1 MMRLLVVL
9 LFLSQSLEA
18 QSINKRPASA
28 RATITNST
36 VYAGSFSATG
46 VANVCGVIPKMMSL
60 TGVDNFVIEYPYDE
74 VPAATITS
82 VSFGSKQLVGKT
94 VTSSKFLLNVSVKM
108 PDGSK
113 PYAYV
118 LHTED
123 GRPGNSGTATLTKG
137 KGTAITLKVVGKN
150 ERGESINF
158 SMTCN

>member
-1 MMRLLVVL
+1 MRLLVVL

-18 QSINKRPASA
+18 QSINQRKASA

-36 VYAGSFSATG
+36 IYPGTFQATG

-60 TGVDNFVIEYPYDE
+60 TGVDNFVIEFPYDE
-74 VPAATITS
+74 IPAATITS
-82 VSFGSKQLVGKT
+82 ISFGSRQLVGKT
-94 VTSSKFLLNVSVKM
+94 TTSAKFLLNVSVKM

-137 KGTAITLKVVGKN
+137 KGTAITLKVVGTN
-150 ERGESINF
+150 EAHESINF

>member
-1 MMRLLVVL
+1 MMRLLIVV

-18 QSINKRPASA
+18 QSINQRKASA

-36 VYAGSFSATG
+36 IYPGSFSATG

-60 TGVDNFVIEYPYDE
+60 TGVDNFVIEFPYDE
-74 VPAATITS
+74 IPAATITS
-82 VSFGSKQLVGKT
+82 VSFGSKQLVGTTTK
-94 VTSSKFLLNVSVKM
+94 SAKFLLNVSVKM

-137 KGTAITLKVVGKN
+137 KAGAVTVRVVGTN
-150 ERGESINF
+150 ERRESIDF